1 MSQGRS
7 EAKGRSEDRN
17 GGTGEGPPPQFDW
30 GGLLARFG
38 LVLALL
44 ALIVVLSAL
53 SDRFLS
59 WNNIVNILR
68 QISINAIIAFGM
80 TVVIIGRGIDLS
92 VGSLVALTGV
102 IGASIAVLG
111 VPDRGLE
118 PTFLQLAYPW
128 LAMGAMLLI
137 GTLLGLWNGAFVAYA
152 GIAPFIVTLA
162 GLTMFRGGALAY
174 TEGRPISGMP
184 EAIYQIGN
192 GEILWLPTP
201 IWIMLVFLGISYF
214 LLRHTSLG
222 RSIYAIGGNEEA
234 ARLSGIPVRRVK
246 LFTYAF
252 CGFAAALA
260 AIILTSRVNSGQP
273 SAGVAFELDAIAAVV
288 VGGTSLFGGKGGVFG
303 TLIGALIIG
312 VINNGMNL
320 LDVPS
325 FYQQIVKGGV
335 ILAALLIERL
345 AAKRR

>member
-1 MSQGRS
+1 MSQGPS
-7 EAKGRSEDRN
+7 EKHSASA
-17 GGTGEGPPPQFDW
+17 GGTQPHLDW
-30 GGLLARFG
+30 GNLLAKFG

-44 ALIVVLSAL
+44 ALIAVLSVL
-53 SDRFLS
+53 SDRFFS
-59 WNNIVNILR
+59 VNNFINILR

-92 VGSLVALTGV
+92 VGSLVALAGV

-111 VPDRGLE
+111 VPERGLD
-118 PTFLQLAYPW
+118 PTFMQMAYPW
-128 LAMGAMLLI
+128 LAIGAMLLI
-137 GTLLGLWNGAFVAYA
+137 GILLGLWNGVFVAYA

-184 EAIYQIGN
+184 EVMYQIGN
-192 GEILWLPTP
+192 GEILWLPIP
-201 IWIMLVFLGISYF
+201 IWIMLVFLGASYF

-252 CGFAAALA
+252 CGFAASLA

-288 VGGTSLFGGKGGVFG
+288 VGGTSLFGGRGGVFG

-335 ILAALLIERL
+335 ILTALLIERL
-345 AAKRR
+345 VAKRH